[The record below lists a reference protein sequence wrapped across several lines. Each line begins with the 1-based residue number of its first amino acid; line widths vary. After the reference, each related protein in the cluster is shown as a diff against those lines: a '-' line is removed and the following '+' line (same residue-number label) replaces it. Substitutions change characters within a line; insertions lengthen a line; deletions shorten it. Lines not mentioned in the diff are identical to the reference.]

1 MFFFCFFFL
10 YFLASALCL
19 FWVMGVVPYTKHHDS
34 ISVVWVWVGTLQSA
48 RVSLRFLVRYRNSKP
63 PMRSGFFPPKLELY
77 FFDFSGTWTSCSD
90 GTWRALI
97 VLKNYCRPKRLHWV
111 GRHKMK
117 SNFQSFVVNYTLA
130 KVWRFLTRS
139 LLESFMKNTKPNN
152 VWGLNLKVNFSVRR
166 HFVDLVA
173 PFLVNFQIVNTI
185 ECLQSVKFTI
195 AYPC

>member
-1 MFFFCFFFL
+1 MSYWVENKRRLFASLLSHSLLSFLPFLRPQFFGDWLIDNCVNESLIDTLSIAENQKPKKEKTYTDLMFFFFSFL

-117 SNFQSFVVNYTLA
+117 SNFQ
-130 KVWRFLTRS
+130 
-139 LLESFMKNTKPNN
+139 
-152 VWGLNLKVNFSVRR
+152 
-166 HFVDLVA
+166 
-173 PFLVNFQIVNTI
+173 
-185 ECLQSVKFTI
+185 
-195 AYPC
+195 